1 MNSTNRVKRGRF
13 ITLEGVDGSGKSTQ
27 CRILKE
33 YLISRDIPVMSTR
46 EPGGT
51 EIAEEMRSILVHR
64 DLLPMSELL
73 QVMAAR
79 YDHIVK
85 KILPAIEAGY
95 TVICDRFIDS
105 TVVYQGLEIDSGMEL
120 VYSLHKKLMP
130 SIMPDITFFIDIEP
144 VLAMERVKVRNGSNY
159 SSSNLRN
166 NRFDI
171 KDLDYYKK
179 IHNGFRTLADKY
191 LKRIKTI
198 KVTALSTPTPTHKII
213 TRYYQGL
220 DLGYAKQI

>member
-27 CRILKE
+27 CRMLKE
-33 YLISRDIPVMSTR
+33 YLSTRNIPVMSTR

-51 EIAEEMRSILVHR
+51 EIAEEMRSILVHK

-105 TVVYQGLEIDSGMEL
+105 TAVYQGLEIDVGMEL

-130 SIMPDITFFIDIEP
+130 SIMPDITFWVNVEP
-144 VLAMERVKVRNGSNY
+144 QIAMERVRARNGSNC
-159 SSSNLRN
+159 SSSNLGN

-171 KDLDYYKK
+171 RDLDYYKK
-179 IHNGFRTLADKY
+179 IHNGFRTLADQY
-191 LKRIKTI
+191 PNRVKTI
-198 KVTALSTPTPTHKII
+198 NTLALSATEVHEII
-213 TRYYQGL
+213 AKYYK
-220 DLGYAKQI
+220 DLV

>member
-1 MNSTNRVKRGRF
+1 MTSTNRVKRGRF

-27 CRILKE
+27 CRMLKE
-33 YLISRDIPVMSTR
+33 YLSAQHISVMSTR

-51 EIAEEMRSILVHR
+51 EIAEEMRSIMVHR

-85 KILPAIEAGY
+85 EILPVIEAGY

-105 TVVYQGLEIDSGMEL
+105 TAVYQGLEIDGGMEL
-120 VYSLHKKLMP
+120 IYSLHKKLMP

-159 SSSNLRN
+159 SSSNLRD

-171 KDLDYYKK
+171 KDLSDYKK
-179 IHNGFRTLADKY
+179 IHNGFRTLADQY
-191 LKRIKTI
+191 PNRIKTI
-198 KVTALSTPTPTHKII
+198 KVTALSTPTLIHKII
-213 TRYYQGL
+213 TRYYNDL
-220 DLGYAKQI
+220 DLG

>member
-1 MNSTNRVKRGRF
+1 MNKTNRVKRGRF

-27 CRILKE
+27 CRMLKE
-33 YLISRDIPVMSTR
+33 YLSTQNIPVMSTR

-73 QVMAAR
+73 QVIAAR

-105 TVVYQGLEIDSGMEL
+105 TVVY
-120 VYSLHKKLMP
+120 
-130 SIMPDITFFIDIEP
+130 
-144 VLAMERVKVRNGSNY
+144 
-159 SSSNLRN
+159 
-166 NRFDI
+166 
-171 KDLDYYKK
+171 
-179 IHNGFRTLADKY
+179 
-191 LKRIKTI
+191 
-198 KVTALSTPTPTHKII
+198 
-213 TRYYQGL
+213 
-220 DLGYAKQI
+220 

>member
-1 MNSTNRVKRGRF
+1 
-13 ITLEGVDGSGKSTQ
+13 
-27 CRILKE
+27 
-33 YLISRDIPVMSTR
+33 MSTR

-51 EIAEEMRSILVHR
+51 EIAEEMRSILVYR

-105 TVVYQGLEIDSGMEL
+105 TAVYQGLEIDGGMEL
-120 VYSLHKKLMP
+120 VFSLHKKLMP

-144 VLAMERVKVRNGSNY
+144 VLGMERVKVRNGSNY

-171 KDLDYYKK
+171 KDLSDYKK
-179 IHNGFRTLADKY
+179 IHNGFRILADKY
-191 LKRIKTI
+191 QNRIKTV
-198 KVTALSTPTPTHKII
+198 KVTALSTPTLTHKII
-213 TRYYQGL
+213 TRYYQ
-220 DLGYAKQI
+220 DLEQE

>member
-1 MNSTNRVKRGRF
+1 MAINAT
-13 ITLEGVDGSGKSTQ
+13 
-27 CRILKE
+27 
-33 YLISRDIPVMSTR
+33 
-46 EPGGT
+46 EP
-51 EIAEEMRSILVHR
+51 

-105 TVVYQGLEIDSGMEL
+105 TAVYQGLEIDGGMDL
-120 VYSLHKKLMP
+120 VYDLHQKLMP
-130 SIMPDITFFIDIEP
+130 PIMPDITFFIDVEP
-144 VLAMERVKVRNGSNY
+144 KIAMERVKARNGSNCN
-159 SSSNLRN
+159 SSNLRD

-179 IHNGFRTLADKY
+179 IHNGFRTLADKCPN
-191 LKRIKTI
+191 RIKTI
-198 KVTALSTPTPTHKII
+198 KVTALSTPTLTHKII
-213 TRYYQGL
+213 TKYYK
-220 DLGYAKQI
+220 DLV

>member
-1 MNSTNRVKRGRF
+1 MNSTNRVQRGRF

-27 CRILKE
+27 CRMLKE
-33 YLISRDIPVMSTR
+33 YLSTQNIPVMSTR

-79 YDHIVK
+79 YDHMVR
-85 KILPAIEAGY
+85 KIIPAIEAGY

-105 TVVYQGLEIDSGMEL
+105 TAVYQGLEIDGGMEL
-120 VYSLHKKLMP
+120 VYDLYKKLIP
-130 SIMPDITFFIDIEP
+130 PIMPDITFFIDIEP
-144 VLAMERVKVRNGSNY
+144 VLAMERVKVRNGDNY
-159 SSSNLRN
+159 SSSNLRD

-179 IHNGFRTLADKY
+179 LHNGFRTLADKY
-191 LKRIKTI
+191 PNRIKTI
-198 KVTALSTPTPTHKII
+198 KVMALSTPTLTHKII
-213 TRYYQGL
+213 TKYYNDL
-220 DLGYAKQI
+220 DLG

>member
-1 MNSTNRVKRGRF
+1 M
-13 ITLEGVDGSGKSTQ
+13 
-27 CRILKE
+27 LKE
-33 YLISRDIPVMSTR
+33 YLVSRNIPVMSTR

-64 DLLPMSELL
+64 DLLPMSALL
-73 QVMAAR
+73 QVMASR

-105 TVVYQGLEIDSGMEL
+105 TACYQGLEIEQGMEL

-130 SIMPDITFFIDIEP
+130 PIMPDITFFIDVDP
-144 VLAMERVKVRNGSNY
+144 VLAVEKVKVRNGSNY
-159 SSSNLRN
+159 SSSNLNN

-179 IHNGFRTLADKY
+179 IYRGFRILADKY
-191 LKRIKTI
+191 PNRIKTI
-198 KVTALSTPTPTHKII
+198 QLTALSTPTLIHKII
-213 TRYYQGL
+213 TKYYNDL
-220 DLGYAKQI
+220 DLG

>member
-13 ITLEGVDGSGKSTQ
+13 ITLEAVDGSGKSTQ
-27 CRILKE
+27 CRMLKE
-33 YLISRDIPVMSTR
+33 YCISQDIPVMSTR

-51 EIAEEMRSILVHR
+51 EIAEEMRSILVYR

-105 TVVYQGLEIDSGMEL
+105 TVVYQGLEIDGGMEL
-120 VYSLHKKLMP
+120 VYSLHKKLIP

-144 VLAMERVKVRNGSNY
+144 VLGMERVKVRNGSNY

-191 LKRIKTI
+191 PNRIKTI
-198 KVTALSTPTPTHKII
+198 KVTALSTPTLIHKII
-213 TRYYQGL
+213 TKYYN
-220 DLGYAKQI
+220 DLIEDRRR

>member
-1 MNSTNRVKRGRF
+1 MNSANKVKQGRF
-13 ITLEGVDGSGKSTQ
+13 ITFEGVEGSGKSTQ
-27 CRILKE
+27 CRLLYKH
-33 YLISRDIPVMSTR
+33 LASKNIPVVLTR

-51 EIAEEMRSILVHR
+51 EIAEEMRSILVYR

-105 TVVYQGLEIDSGMEL
+105 TACYQGLEIDVGMEL

-130 SIMPDITFFIDIEP
+130 SIMPDITFWVNVEP
-144 VLAMERVKVRNGSNY
+144 QIAMERVRARNGSNC
-159 SSSNLRN
+159 SSSNLGN

-179 IHNGFRTLADKY
+179 IHNGFRTLADQY
-191 LKRIKTI
+191 PNRIKTI
-198 KVTALSTPTPTHKII
+198 KVTALSTPTLIHKII
-213 TRYYQGL
+213 TRYYNDL
-220 DLGYAKQI
+220 DLG

>member
-1 MNSTNRVKRGRF
+1 MKDANRVKQGRF
-13 ITLEGVDGSGKSTQ
+13 ITFEGGEGSGKSTQ
-27 CRILKE
+27 CRMLKE
-33 YLISRDIPVMSTR
+33 YLSTRNIPVMSTR

-51 EIAEEMRSILVHR
+51 EIAEEMRSILVYR

-105 TVVYQGLEIDSGMEL
+105 TAVYQGLEIDGGMEL
-120 VYSLHKKLMP
+120 VYTLHRQLMP
-130 SIMPDITFFIDIEP
+130 PIMPDITFFIDIDP
-144 VLAMERVKVRNGSNY
+144 VLGMERVKVRNGSNCN
-159 SSSNLRN
+159 SSNSSNLRN

-179 IHNGFRTLADKY
+179 IHNGFRALADKY
-191 LKRIKTI
+191 PKRIKTI
-198 KVTALSTPTPTHKII
+198 KVTAVSTPTLTHKII
-213 TRYYQGL
+213 AKYYK
-220 DLGYAKQI
+220 DLV

>member
-1 MNSTNRVKRGRF
+1 MTSTNRVKRGRF

-27 CRILKE
+27 CRMLKE
-33 YLISRDIPVMSTR
+33 YLSAQHISVMSTR
-46 EPGGT
+46 ESGGT
-51 EIAEEMRSILVHR
+51 EIAEEMRSILVYR

-105 TVVYQGLEIDSGMEL
+105 TAVYQGLEIDGGMEL
-120 VYSLHKKLMP
+120 IYSLHKKLMP

-159 SSSNLRN
+159 SSSNLRD

-171 KDLDYYKK
+171 KDLSDYKK

-191 LKRIKTI
+191 PNRIKTI
-198 KVTALSTPTPTHKII
+198 KVTALSTPTLIHKII
-213 TRYYQGL
+213 TRYYNDL
-220 DLGYAKQI
+220 DLG

>member
-27 CRILKE
+27 CRMLKE
-33 YLISRDIPVMSTR
+33 YCISRNIPVMSTR

-85 KILPAIEAGY
+85 KILPTIEAGY

-105 TVVYQGLEIDSGMEL
+105 TACYQGLEIDGGMDL
-120 VYSLHKKLMP
+120 VYSLHQQLMP
-130 SIMPDITFFIDIEP
+130 P
-144 VLAMERVKVRNGSNY
+144 
-159 SSSNLRN
+159 N
-166 NRFDI
+166 NAGHYVF
-171 KDLDYYKK
+171 Y
-179 IHNGFRTLADKY
+179 
-191 LKRIKTI
+191 
-198 KVTALSTPTPTHKII
+198 
-213 TRYYQGL
+213 
-220 DLGYAKQI
+220 

>member
-27 CRILKE
+27 CRMLKE
-33 YLISRDIPVMSTR
+33 YLISRDISVMSTR

-105 TVVYQGLEIDSGMEL
+105 TAVYQGLEVDGGMEHI
-120 VYSLHKKLMP
+120 YNLHQQLMP
-130 SIMPDITFFIDIEP
+130 SIMPDNTFFIDIEP

-159 SSSNLRN
+159 SSSNLRD

-171 KDLDYYKK
+171 KDLSDYKR

-191 LKRIKTI
+191 PNRIKTI
-198 KVTALSTPTPTHKII
+198 KVTALSTPTLTHKLI
-213 TRYYQGL
+213 TRYYQDL
-220 DLGYAKQI
+220 DLG

>member
-1 MNSTNRVKRGRF
+1 MNSTNRVKQGRF
-13 ITLEGVDGSGKSTQ
+13 ITFEGGEGSGKSTQ
-27 CRILKE
+27 CRMLKE
-33 YLISRDIPVMSTR
+33 YLSTRNIPVMSTR

-51 EIAEEMRSILVHR
+51 EIAEEMRSILVYR

-105 TVVYQGLEIDSGMEL
+105 TAVYQGLEIDGGMDL
-120 VYSLHKKLMP
+120 VYDLHKKLMP
-130 SIMPDITFFIDIEP
+130 SIMPDITFFIDVEP
-144 VLAMERVKVRNGSNY
+144 KIAMERVKARNGSNCN
-159 SSSNLRN
+159 SSNLRN

-179 IHNGFRTLADKY
+179 IHNGFRALADKY
-191 LKRIKTI
+191 PKRIKTI
-198 KVTALSTPTPTHKII
+198 KVTAVSTPTLTHKII
-213 TRYYQGL
+213 AKYYK
-220 DLGYAKQI
+220 DLV

>member
-1 MNSTNRVKRGRF
+1 MNSANKVKQGRF
-13 ITLEGVDGSGKSTQ
+13 ITFGGVEGSGKSTQ
-27 CRILKE
+27 CRLLYKH
-33 YLISRDIPVMSTR
+33 LASKNIPVVLTR

-51 EIAEEMRSILVHR
+51 EIAEEMRSILVYR

-105 TVVYQGLEIDSGMEL
+105 TACYQGLEIDVGMEL

-130 SIMPDITFFIDIEP
+130 SIMPDITFWVNVEP
-144 VLAMERVKVRNGSNY
+144 QIAMERVRARNGSNC
-159 SSSNLRN
+159 SSSNLGN

-179 IHNGFRTLADKY
+179 IHNGFRTLADQY
-191 LKRIKTI
+191 PNRIKTI
-198 KVTALSTPTPTHKII
+198 NTLALSATEVHEII
-213 TRYYQGL
+213 AKYYK
-220 DLGYAKQI
+220 DLV